1 MMMVCEDA
9 MNLRPCMRPPTTR
22 RETPTA
28 ARRHVSGA
36 RHVAAA
42 LILAAFALFAWQ
54 AAAGASDTIIV
65 QSTTST
71 QNAGFYRHVL
81 PAFTADSAITVKVV
95 AVGTGQALKNAQ
107 NCDGDMLIVHSREAE
122 DAFIA
127 AGYGAA
133 RYDLMYNDFII
144 VGPQS
149 DPAGLRYAADAREA
163 MRRIQ
168 RAGARFASR
177 GDESGTHKKERDLW
191 RMIGTSPAALSGSW
205 YFETGSGMGATLNF
219 SVQSG
224 SYVLTDRAT
233 WLSFANK
240 FRHRILFEGDPRMFN
255 QYGIVTLDPA
265 HCPTANHAGARRF
278 SDWLRS
284 PPAQELIGTLTR
296 KGEQLFTPNA
306 ATR

>member
-9 MNLRPCMRPPTTR
+9 MNLRPCMRAPTTR
-22 RETPTA
+22 RETPIA

-224 SYVLTDRAT
+224 CYALTDRAT
-233 WLSFANK
+233 WLSVAK
-240 FRHRILFEGDPRMFN
+240 
-255 QYGIVTLDPA
+255 
-265 HCPTANHAGARRF
+265 
-278 SDWLRS
+278 
-284 PPAQELIGTLTR
+284 
-296 KGEQLFTPNA
+296 
-306 ATR
+306 